1 MMFKKK
7 QENTKFS
14 EEASLLIQFLH
25 LQTDEFITK
34 FIQDKYKTGQNVSVA
49 STGTA
54 GGLRVKIHDHRVDI
68 VRSPLSTKIYIGT
81 AKVWD
86 NEVTKNSNYQGKSR
100 LAKIVP

>member
-1 MMFKKK
+1 MFKKRE
-7 QENTKFS
+7 ENKKYS
-14 EEASLLIQFLH
+14 EENNLLIKFLD

-34 FIQDKYKTGQNVSVA
+34 FIQEKYKAGQYVSVA

-54 GGLRVKIHDHRVDI
+54 GGLRVRILDNRVDI
-68 VRSPLSTKIYIGT
+68 SRTSGYTKIYIGA

-86 NEVTKNSNYQGKSR
+86 NQITKLGDFGGKSR

>member
-1 MMFKKK
+1 MFKKREESK
-7 QENTKFS
+7 KYS
-14 EEASLLIQFLH
+14 EENALLIQFLD

-34 FIQDKYKTGQNVSVA
+34 FIQEKYKAGQFVSVA

-54 GGLRVKIHDHRVDI
+54 GGLRVKIVDDRVDI
-68 VRSPLSTKIYIGT
+68 YRTTVYTKIYIGM

-86 NEVTKNSNYQGKSR
+86 NEITKLGNFQGKSR